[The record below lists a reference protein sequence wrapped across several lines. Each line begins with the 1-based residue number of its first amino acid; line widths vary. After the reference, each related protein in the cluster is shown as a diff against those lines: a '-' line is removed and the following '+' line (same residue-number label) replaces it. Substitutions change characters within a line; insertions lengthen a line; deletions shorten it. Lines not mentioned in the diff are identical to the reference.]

1 MAKSRARTKKSRR
14 QKASKIFLVE
24 KVLDKRVNG
33 DKIEYLLKWKEFNEY
48 NLEIN
53 QNKETFY

>member
-48 NLEIN
+48 NLDIN
-53 QNKETFY
+53 QNKETIY